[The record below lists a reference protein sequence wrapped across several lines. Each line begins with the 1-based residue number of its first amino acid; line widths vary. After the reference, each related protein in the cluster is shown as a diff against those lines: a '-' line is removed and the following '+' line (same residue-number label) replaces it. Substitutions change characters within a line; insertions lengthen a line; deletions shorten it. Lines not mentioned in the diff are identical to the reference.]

1 MVYVAPKPLTCDTP
15 LDRLSRLSVMRIG
28 RANYL
33 AITALAVL
41 IAFIAKD
48 LAVPLFVISLM
59 GLFDRLIGEPVLRAR
74 SQ

>member
-1 MVYVAPKPLTCDTP
+1 
-15 LDRLSRLSVMRIG
+15 MRIG

-48 LAVPLFVISLM
+48 LAVPLFVTSLM